1 MKDRKDNNR
10 GFSLFTVLI
19 AVSFVAIL
27 GMLILY
33 IAISNFNMKITGL
46 KGKDAFYTAERAL
59 EEIRTGLQEDVGE
72 AMSTAY
78 TQVLESYSKES
89 SQDATMDEQ
98 RQKQFEELFLKALQK
113 RLAASDKE
121 TKQYSLKKLI
131 SYVDILNDTSVFD
144 EKKESLVITNPS
156 GSSPEM
162 SVNKSSD
169 TADEKGSVLLKNLK
183 VIYVDSKGRAA
194 IIETDIR
201 LDVPDVQ
208 FPTPSTLPD
217 LMNMI
222 VVADAG
228 IVCEGDTTSTSTI
241 QGSIYAGLLPKS
253 KVGETD
259 TADGARSTHSIY
271 VQKNATLNI
280 ESGDKVVCAGKIN
293 VDNGS
298 SFSSASGVN
307 LWAKGLD
314 VNSGKEVKLEGTT
327 YFADDLTVS
336 GKNNN
341 ITIAGNYYGFGSVT
355 SALNADCYFYKNGIY
370 TKGQNTGA
378 DLSSAIV
385 INGKNTTLDLSNVQK
400 LMLAGKNYIASSKVT
415 GTKTNASDVMTG
427 ESITVKGTQLA
438 YLLPSELLGT
448 SGSFTNPMDANTYQ
462 SSFRGISDTNNIL
475 IQMDVPVEAWG
486 GKTLR
491 DLGVDQNNPV
501 QTVFYNEP
509 GGTSYVYF
517 YLNFTN
523 EANAAAFLQNYLTVN
538 PDAKENMDK
547 YLSFYFSGEESGIS
561 VKDADSYLRYVTGGN
576 VLTYDGSTDTSSLQ
590 AATDTDAAADSK
602 LVQEQIGYQNSWY
615 ALNRKMISSYD
626 LLNTSVDEGWKDTD
640 GNEVTHNETESGRSV
655 YDNLVNEQKMVEF
668 VYENNST
675 DLKYEFTADQADGG
689 LKAIMYHNGGSCTLR
704 DGTSV
709 DGKDKTLIIDKD
721 LAENL
726 RLVVCTGDVVI
737 ESGVNFKGIIMTK
750 GTLTLEKGA
759 SLESSPL
766 EAAKV
771 FQSQINNASDT
782 EKAVKAQDFFWDG
795 DKYVLGNSTSTKSDD
810 SSSDS
815 YSAADC
821 VSYENWRKE

>member
-98 RQKQFEELFLKALQK
+98 RQEQFEELFLKALQK
-113 RLAASDKE
+113 RLAATE
-121 TKQYSLKKLI
+121 TEGTPTGYSLDKLKG
-131 SYVDILNDTSVFD
+131 YVDILKDTSVFD
-144 EKKESLVITNPS
+144 ENKESLVITNPS

-162 SVNKSSD
+162 SVNQSSD

-314 VNSGKEVKLEGTT
+314 VDSGKEVKLEGTT

-336 GKNNN
+336 GRNNN

-355 SALNADCYFYKNGIY
+355 SALNEACYFKSIYETNG
-370 TKGQNTGA
+370 NTGA

-400 LMLAGKNYIASSKVT
+400 LMLAGKNYIASSKVNS
-415 GTKTNASDVMTG
+415 TKTNESDVMTG

-448 SGSFTNPMDANTYQ
+448 GEQSFTNPMDADTYQ
-462 SSFRGISDTNNIL
+462 SSFRGSSNTNNIL
-475 IQMDVPVEAWG
+475 IQMDTAVEAWG

-547 YLSFYFSGEESGIS
+547 YLSFYFSGGESGIS

-626 LLNTSVDEGWKDTD
+626 LLNTSVDEGWEK
-640 GNEVTHNETESGRSV
+640 NKVTHNETDSDRSV
-655 YDNLVNEQKMVEF
+655 YDNLVNEKKMVEF
-668 VYENNST
+668 VYKNNST
-675 DLKYEFTADQADGG
+675 DLKYEFTASPEDGG

>member
-1 MKDRKDNNR
+1 M
-10 GFSLFTVLI
+10 
-19 AVSFVAIL
+19 
-27 GMLILY
+27 
-33 IAISNFNMKITGL
+33 
-46 KGKDAFYTAERAL
+46 
-59 EEIRTGLQEDVGE
+59 
-72 AMSTAY
+72 
-78 TQVLESYSKES
+78 
-89 SQDATMDEQ
+89 
-98 RQKQFEELFLKALQK
+98 
-113 RLAASDKE
+113 
-121 TKQYSLKKLI
+121 
-131 SYVDILNDTSVFD
+131 
-144 EKKESLVITNPS
+144 
-156 GSSPEM
+156 
-162 SVNKSSD
+162 
-169 TADEKGSVLLKNLK
+169 
-183 VIYVDSKGRAA
+183 
-194 IIETDIR
+194 
-201 LDVPDVQ
+201 
-208 FPTPSTLPD
+208 
-217 LMNMI
+217 
-222 VVADAG
+222 
-228 IVCEGDTTSTSTI
+228 
-241 QGSIYAGLLPKS
+241 
-253 KVGETD
+253 
-259 TADGARSTHSIY
+259 
-271 VQKNATLNI
+271 
-280 ESGDKVVCAGKIN
+280 
-293 VDNGS
+293 
-298 SFSSASGVN
+298 
-307 LWAKGLD
+307 
-314 VNSGKEVKLEGTT
+314 
-327 YFADDLTVS
+327 
-336 GKNNN
+336 
-341 ITIAGNYYGFGSVT
+341 IAGNYYGFGSVT

-370 TKGQNTGA
+370 TKDQNTGA

-400 LMLAGKNYIASSKVT
+400 LMLAGKNYIASSKVK

-448 SGSFTNPMDANTYQ
+448 GEQSFTNPMDADTYET
-462 SSFRGISDTNNIL
+462 SFRGISSTNNIL
-475 IQMDVPVEAWG
+475 IQMDKAVEVWG

-491 DLGVDQNNPV
+491 QLGVDQNNPV

-626 LLNTSVDEGWKDTD
+626 LLNTSVDEGWKDAS
-640 GNEVTHNETESGRSV
+640 GNQVTHNETESGRSV
-655 YDNLVNEQKMVEF
+655 YDNLVNEKKMVEF
-668 VYENNST
+668 VDKNPSEGAGS
-675 DLKYEFTADQADGG
+675 LKYVFTASPEDGS
-689 LKAIMYHNGGSCTLR
+689 LQAIMYHNGGSCTLR
-704 DGTSV
+704 DGETV
-709 DGKDKTLIIDKD
+709 NGTGETLKIDSTMAK
-721 LAENL
+721 NL

-737 ESGVNFKGIIMTK
+737 EKGVSFKGIIMTK
-750 GTLTLEKGA
+750 GTLTLESGA